1 MGLTSKLQ
9 QGGAGGAPAPQH
21 GYGGAPPPQ
30 QQWGA
35 PGQAH
40 QGGSG
45 YPQQQGGNMY
55 PQIGGQGG
63 QGGYPSV
70 PGGFGGGPPPQQ
82 QQQARNSFP
91 RPAFMNPQVCSRLLL
106 LDCWHGP
113 AKATCSF
120 CRTVTL

>member
-9 QGGAGGAPAPQH
+9 QGDAGGAPAPQQ

-35 PGQAH
+35 RGQAH

-70 PGGFGGGPPPQQ
+70 PGAFGGGPPPQQ

-91 RPAFMNPQVCSRLLL
+91 CAAFMRDLPQTA
-106 LDCWHGP
+106 D
-113 AKATCSF
+113 
-120 CRTVTL
+120 VTLGTVHSSPCHLFKVP